1 MGYTLLIELD
11 NKDIDQFF
19 ADNRDGDNGY
29 VIDVTVDQAWFWRST
44 DNDFIGPETFGP
56 SDSRESAIARAVEWS
71 VLGRFGLNCPS
82 LAGLEIEVSQ
92 AGRWCPGVSHL
103 QADSGNVSQLVSA
116 RGIPPLEFCLEPIG

>member
-56 SDSRESAIARAVEWS
+56 SDSRESAIARAESGRRNMCITVRGF
-71 VLGRFGLNCPS
+71 VLIGNRRVVARKRTS
-82 LAGLEIEVSQ
+82 LT
-92 AGRWCPGVSHL
+92 
-103 QADSGNVSQLVSA
+103 
-116 RGIPPLEFCLEPIG
+116 